1 MPKTATANC
10 QRFGRI
16 AHAVIILC
24 ACVARSLRASVDGD
38 PRPRFYLLY
47 INFYLYLHTSICE
60 IILFLVRV
68 LAFGPPLICRPFS
81 FSDFQITVIVLPPL
95 PGLALCLLS
104 WCWLCASS
112 VAALSLR
119 ALTTELRRCSYAAA
133 VCCACRLFF
142 IFFLALCYS
151 LFCFSWLKAGRRVGE
166 QLCFLLC
173 CVRCFVLFISYHL
186 QEHYKRYS

>member
-1 MPKTATANC
+1 MRPSYAYACAPSLEMLYIVVLTVYSHFERGDMPKTATANC

-112 VAALSLR
+112 
-119 ALTTELRRCSYAAA
+119 
-133 VCCACRLFF
+133 
-142 IFFLALCYS
+142 
-151 LFCFSWLKAGRRVGE
+151 LFCGGAFAASAD
-166 QLCFLLC
+166 
-173 CVRCFVLFISYHL
+173 H
-186 QEHYKRYS
+186 